1 MKSEGWQFC
10 THQNCCYRTSTAAWN
25 TRWKYRSTTWKG
37 CSWWRAHWKISCF
50 PSASAFFIFSVTFI
64 KLVQEKNVLNL
75 SSGYRHFI
83 WSLHR
88 NPKQCHKV
96 PGILAKIKPSGP
108 CTLLFSNLFFHLMCQ
123 SKLLLQHGQNQPGW
137 IYNASNCYGHIFVNR
152 LETNR

>member
-1 MKSEGWQFC
+1 MKSQLC
-10 THQNCCYRTSTAAWN
+10 TLWVCSRTSTAARTGN
-25 TRWKYRSTTWKG
+25 RETPRVLLVKSTLKNKLLLISKYILYLSHNIYKA
-37 CSWWRAHWKISCF
+37 CSG
-50 PSASAFFIFSVTFI
+50 
-64 KLVQEKNVLNL
+64 EKKKVLNL

-96 PGILAKIKPSGP
+96 PGKLAKIKPSGP

-137 IYNASNCYGHIFVNR
+137 IYNASNCYGHIFVNC